1 MRLMSFQL
9 TTDQIRNRTKTVTR
23 RLGWANLRRG
33 TLLCGVVKS
42 QGIPK
47 GETVERLAYLV
58 VVRATREPLNLM
70 SLAEQYGDREAIAEG
85 FPELR
90 GYEFVRM
97 FRENMKCDDATE
109 VTRIEFRYIPG
120 GTFKAN

>member
-1 MRLMSFQL
+1 M
-9 TTDQIRNRTKTVTR
+9 TTEQFRNRTKTVTR
-23 RLGWANLRRG
+23 RLGWAKLRRG

-47 GETVERLAYLV
+47 GDTVERLAYLV

-70 SLAEQYGDREAIAEG
+70 SLVEQYGDREAIAEG
-85 FPELR
+85 FPDLR

-97 FRENMKCDDATE
+97 FRENMKCNDAAE

-120 GTFKAN
+120 GAFPVNA